1 MANPDAIF
9 LHCLPA
15 FHDTN
20 TTIGADIAER
30 FGVTEMEVEDE
41 VFESKASRSSTRP
54 RTACT
59 PSRPSCTP
67 PSAANLP
74 RTCFIGAS
82 ESAAPAGSSGRGQA
96 LRPYDLTTE
105 CFCAASSSPP
115 ET

>member
-1 MANPDAIF
+1 MASPDAIF

-30 FGVTEMEVEDE
+30 FGVTEMEVEDGC
-41 VFESKASRSSTRP
+41 SSPRP
-54 RTACT
+54 PGLRRGRRTACT

-82 ESAAPAGSSGRGQA
+82 ERALAPVEVVGGDKRSAP
-96 LRPYDLTTE
+96 TI
-105 CFCAASSSPP
+105 
-115 ET
+115 